1 MRSFRF
7 RLKGVSEAPE
17 NHKAVNWI
25 SALENEFSSLGLEK
39 DDLDNFLAPVSQF
52 LKSGRIEHL
61 SSLPKKLANRLQ
73 SGSIELPKPP
83 TIRVKASSIAKE
95 FTFIDLFAGIG
106 GFHLALASQG
116 GTCVFSSEW
125 DAAAQLTYFFN
136 HGIVPYGD
144 IRQFTSSN
152 GEDLRSSA
160 IRKLIPKAD
169 ILSAGFPCQPFSLAG
184 VSSRNHHGIS
194 HGLDCTTQGTLFHDI
209 VLIAKSTQP
218 KALLLENVRN
228 LASHDSGRTI
238 AVILKQ
244 IEDAGYVVFPQNF
257 GSKNWAILDSQSVSG
272 QRRKR
277 VYLVCIRK
285 DIVRERGAFEFPV
298 LSLSKS
304 PITLR
309 QVIEQDSTLTERE
322 KFSKYGISERLNLS
336 HQRRDKRHA
345 EKGNGFKT
353 NVMFNLDQAAPTLV
367 ARYYKDGKDCLI
379 PDPKNRKPP
388 RMLTPKECAILQTF
402 PDNFWIHPSKSVAYK
417 QFGNAVTVEVARQV
431 SKSLV
436 KYLNK

>member
-7 RLKGVSEAPE
+7 RINGVSGPAE
-17 NHKAVNWI
+17 NQKAVKWI
-25 SALENEFSSLGLEK
+25 SALENEINSLGLENPEI
-39 DDLDNFLAPVSQF
+39 DNWLAPVSQF
-52 LKSGRIEHL
+52 LKSGEIEHL
-61 SSLPKKLANRLQ
+61 SSIPRKLSNRLQ
-73 SGSIELPKPP
+73 GGLIDLPKPP
-83 TIRVKASSIAKE
+83 SIRIKTSALAKD

-125 DAAAQLTYFFN
+125 DVAAQLTYFFN

-144 IRQFTSSN
+144 IRHFTSSN
-152 GEDLRSSA
+152 GKDLRSSE

-194 HGLDCTTQGTLFHDI
+194 HGLECTTQGTLFHDI
-209 VLIAKSTQP
+209 VLIAKSTRP

-244 IEDAGYVVFPQNF
+244 IEEAGYVVFPKDF
-257 GSKNWAILDSQSVSG
+257 GSKNWAVLDSQSVSG

-285 DIVRERGAFEFPV
+285 DIVRELGDFEFPV
-298 LSLSKS
+298 LSPTKS

-309 QVIEQDSTLTERE
+309 HVIEQDSTLSERE
-322 KFSKYGISERLNLS
+322 KFRKYGISERLSLS
-336 HQRRDKRHA
+336 HQRRDERHA
-345 EKGNGFKT
+345 KKGNGFKT

-379 PDPKNRKPP
+379 PDPKNRVPP

-436 KYLNK
+436 NYLNQ